1 VELDAVGRTKQ
12 VNSGI
17 VYIAHPFADD
27 SSGNAVRV
35 RGIARPLAEE
45 GLLPLAPHIYLPQFL
60 SEATERD
67 LALRLCLRLVALCDE
82 LRIRGPEITE
92 GMRLE
97 IAQAERLG
105 IPVVRGE
112 ER

>member
-1 VELDAVGRTKQ
+1 
-12 VNSGI
+12 
-17 VYIAHPFADD
+17 
-27 SSGNAVRV
+27 
-35 RGIARPLAEE
+35 
-45 GLLPLAPHIYLPQFL
+45 
-60 SEATERD
+60 
-67 LALRLCLRLVALCDE
+67 VALCDE